1 MVTSQHR
8 FEERTAG
15 SLLRRILSVRNVV
28 VFVAILVIA
37 YLVLTPTIYLLTST
51 FFANGRFTLDAFRR
65 AYGTSGLDSMVIDSV
80 VFTVGATLLALLLGT
95 ALAYVTV
102 RTNVPFRSLIVAT
115 SLVPLIVPGLLYTIA
130 WVMVA
135 SPNVGVANQLT
146 TWLFGSPWFDIF
158 SMPGMIWVEGTHNV
172 PLVYLFM
179 FVAFRAMDPSLE
191 ESALVSGA
199 RRFTMLRRI
208 TIPLMRPALAAAA
221 LVVGVKTLGAFE
233 VPTLLGVPDGI
244 FVFVSRIYYVMSD
257 FPYDTAAAG
266 ALSIG
271 LVALAIAGTWALNR
285 LQGDGRQYA
294 TVTGKG
300 FRPASLDLG
309 RWRWPLA
316 IGVLLYFIVTTA
328 LPILVMAYNSL
339 LPHFQAF
346 SWSAFSQFSL
356 DNYVELFRMPIFARS
371 ISNSL
376 LLAVGTATITMAL
389 TAVAAWVVLR
399 SRSRGRKL
407 VDQLTFIP
415 MVFPGLVIGIAVS
428 FVYLRNPLPFAVYG
442 TLLILLIA
450 YITNFLPYGMRYA
463 TSSLQQLSFELEESA
478 AVSGASWWR
487 TWTRIVLPL
496 MFPGLMAGW
505 IYLLIISVRELGSSI
520 LLYSPGNE
528 VIAVLIFQLYE
539 EGELVTISALGIV
552 LVAFLTLIVALV
564 YRFGSRV
571 GIRL

>member
-1 MVTSQHR
+1 MPQSRIADDRSASATI
-8 FEERTAG
+8 
-15 SLLRRILSVRNVV
+15 RRILSLRNVI
-28 VFVAILVIA
+28 VFIAILVIG
-37 YLVLTPTIYLLTST
+37 YLVLTPAIYLLTST
-51 FFANGRFTLDAFRR
+51 FFVNGSFTLDAFSR
-65 AYGTSGLDSMVIDSV
+65 AYGTTGLDSMVLNSV
-80 VFTVGATLLALLLGT
+80 IFTVGATLLALVLGT

-135 SPNVGVANQLT
+135 SPNVGIVNQLT
-146 TWLFGSPWFDIF
+146 NWLFGGPIFDIF
-158 SMPGMIWVEGTHNV
+158 SMPGMIWVEATHNV

-199 RRFTMLRRI
+199 TRVTMLRRI
-208 TIPLMRPALAAAA
+208 TVPLMRPALAAAA
-221 LVVGVKTLGAFE
+221 LVVGVKTLGSFE

-257 FPYDTAAAG
+257 FPYDTGAAG

-271 LVALAIAGTWALNR
+271 LVVLAVAGTWALNR
-285 LQGDGRQYA
+285 MQGDGRQYA

-309 RWRWPLA
+309 RWKYPVA
-316 IGVLLYFIVTTA
+316 AAVLIYFIVTTA
-328 LPILVMAYNSL
+328 LPMFVMAFNSL
-339 LPHFQAF
+339 LPHFQALSFAAIADF
-346 SWSAFSQFSL
+346 SF
-356 DNYVELFRMPIFARS
+356 DNYVELFENPIFERS
-371 ISNSL
+371 VRNSL
-376 LLAVGTATITMAL
+376 LLAVGTATAIMLL
-389 TAVAAWVVLR
+389 TAVAAWVVIR
-399 SRSRGRKL
+399 SRSRARKA

-415 MVFPGLVIGIAVS
+415 MVFPGLVIGVAVS
-428 FVYLRNPLPFAVYG
+428 FVYLRNPFPFPVYG

-450 YITNFLPYGMRYA
+450 YVTNFLPYGMRYA
-463 TSSLQQLSFELEESA
+463 TSSLQQISGELEESS
-478 AVSGASWWR
+478 AVSGATWWQ

-505 IYLLIISVRELGSSI
+505 IYLLIVSVRELGSSI

-528 VIAVLIFQLYE
+528 VIAVLIFQMYE
-539 EGELVTISALGIV
+539 EGELVAISALGVV
-552 LVAFLTLIVALV
+552 LVAFLTVIVALV
-564 YRFGSRV
+564 YKFGSRV
-571 GIRL
+571 GVRL

>member
-1 MVTSQHR
+1 MLQQRYT
-8 FEERTAG
+8 EERSAG
-15 SLLRRILSVRNVV
+15 QLVRRVLSPKNVI
-28 VFVAILVIA
+28 VFLAILIIG
-37 YLVLTPTIYLLTST
+37 YLVLTPAIYLFIAT
-51 FFANGRFTLDAFRR
+51 FFSGGAFTLDAFRR
-65 AYGTSGLDSMVIDSV
+65 AYGTSGLDSMVLSSI
-80 VFTVGATLLALLLGT
+80 VFTVGATVLALALGT
-95 ALAYVTV
+95 ALAYITV

-135 SPNVGVANQLT
+135 SPNVGIANQIGNALT
-146 TWLFGSPWFDIF
+146 GGPWFDIF

-191 ESALVSGA
+191 ESALVNGA
-199 RRFTMLRRI
+199 TRATMLRRI

-221 LVVGVKTLGAFE
+221 LVVGVKTLGSFE
-233 VPTLLGVPDGI
+233 VPTLLGVPGGI

-271 LVALAIAGTWALNR
+271 LVVLAILGTWALNR
-285 LQGDGRQYA
+285 MQGDGKQYA

-300 FRPASLDLG
+300 FRPAALDLG
-309 RWRWPLA
+309 RWKWPVA
-316 IGVLLYFIVTTA
+316 IGVLVYFLVTTA
-328 LPILVMAYNSL
+328 LPLFVMAYNSL
-339 LPHFQAF
+339 LPHFQAISIRAMSEF
-346 SWSAFSQFSL
+346 TLQ
-356 DNYVELFRMPIFARS
+356 NYVDLFENPIFARS
-371 ISNSL
+371 VGNSL
-376 LLAVGTATITMAL
+376 LLAVGTATAIMVL
-389 TAVAAWVVLR
+389 TAVAAWVVVRGRRR
-399 SRSRGRKL
+399 SRKL

-415 MVFPGLVIGIAVS
+415 MVFPGLVIGLAVS
-428 FVYLRNPLPFAVYG
+428 FVYLRNPLPIAVYG

-450 YITNFLPYGMRYA
+450 YMTNFLPYGMRYA
-463 TSSLQQLSFELEESA
+463 MSSLQQISAELEESS
-478 AVSGASWWR
+478 AVAGASWWQ

-505 IYLLIISVRELGSSI
+505 IYLLIVAVRELGSSI

-528 VIAVLIFQLYE
+528 VIAVLIFQMYE
-539 EGELVTISALGIV
+539 EGELVDISALGVV
-552 LVAFLTLIVALV
+552 LVVFLSLIVALV
-564 YRFGSRV
+564 HKFGSRV